1 MGVCCGV
8 RRSSVRTDISTR
20 SHEDQNGPPFDERMD
35 RPAPAGCYVSLILC
49 PADNSAL
56 QSRVDAIEEIIES
69 NTYHMEKLRS
79 LLVNMPDLVKGLT
92 RIQYGKATPTELA
105 TVLVGL
111 NRIATEFKPG
121 DDNAFQSPLL
131 NSILRT
137 LPSIRDQAKNFLAAV
152 SIKEAREND
161 EANLWADMDRY
172 PDIQDAKDV
181 SA

>member
-79 LLVNMPDLVKGLT
+79 LLVNMARRHPPNSLRSLSVSTALRRNLSPET
-92 RIQYGKATPTELA
+92 IMPFSRPCSTQFSVLYLPFATKRKT
-105 TVLVGL
+105 
-111 NRIATEFKPG
+111 
-121 DDNAFQSPLL
+121 S
-131 NSILRT
+131 SLR
-137 LPSIRDQAKNFLAAV
+137 
-152 SIKEAREND
+152 
-161 EANLWADMDRY
+161 
-172 PDIQDAKDV
+172 
-181 SA
+181 